1 MQQAATPPTH
11 IDAFLNQIKRKSDA
25 IVNYFL
31 LALYLCGFVLAT
43 FYETWEVAIGVG
55 SLSLA
60 AYYIT
65 KWLLRESD
73 VYQYVLST
81 VVGIFMA
88 QYIYQ
93 MHGLFEMHFMA
104 FVGSALLI
112 TYQNWKLQIPLA
124 LVVIVHHAL
133 FAYLQYA
140 GYEKVYFTQ
149 LDFMDL
155 QTFAIHGILATA
167 IFFISG
173 LWAHHF
179 KKYSERHIEQ
189 TFEMG
194 RLQEERLQR
203 DTLIAL
209 SEDLKQSNAR
219 LNEAQHI
226 ASLGSWTC
234 DLRTNHV
241 QRSDEF
247 YNIFQRTPAE
257 LGATPE
263 SYLACMVPEDA
274 ERADKVVKEAVAAGE
289 PFSYEARVMMHD
301 GSIKTVFAQGKT
313 VTNEQGEPVKTHGTV
328 QDITTRKAHEQALLS
343 SNNELRKSN
352 HELDKFVYS
361 VSHDLR
367 SPLLSMKGIA
377 DITMMETR
385 EALTRQH
392 MEMIKGSI
400 DRLDRFIGEILNYSR
415 NARGAVQP
423 QPVDFSTLVSD
434 VTNDLQHMLAGQKA
448 VEIAVDVRQQSAFH
462 SDDGRLRIILN
473 NLVSNAIRYRN
484 PELEKPEVK
493 ISIHTTGDGAQ
504 ISVADNGIGIA
515 EEFQEK
521 VFDMFYRVSERSN
534 GSGLGLYIVKE
545 TVAKL
550 NGHIQLHSQQ
560 GHGTTFQVRLPNLL
574 NLSN

>member
-1 MQQAATPPTH
+1 MTH
-11 IDAFLNQIKRKSDA
+11 IDAFLKQIKSKSDTT
-25 IVNYFL
+25 VNYFL
-31 LALYLCGFVLAT
+31 LAFYLCGFLLAA
-43 FYETWEVAIGVG
+43 FYDTWEVAIGVG

-60 AYYIT
+60 AFYIT
-65 KWLLRESD
+65 KLLLKESD
-73 VYQYVLST
+73 AYQYVLSV

-93 MHGLFEMHFMA
+93 MHGMFEMHFVA
-104 FVGSALLI
+104 FIGSAILI
-112 TYQNWKLQIPLA
+112 TYQNWKLQVPLA
-124 LVVIVHHAL
+124 LVVLIHHAL

-140 GYEKVYFTQ
+140 GYEDVYFTQ
-149 LDFMDL
+149 LDFMDIR
-155 QTFAIHGILATA
+155 TFAIHGILATV

-179 KKYSERHIEQ
+179 KKYSARHIEQ

-194 RLQEERLQR
+194 RLQEEKLQR
-203 DTLIAL
+203 ETLIAL

-226 ASLGSWTC
+226 AGLGSWTC

-247 YNIFQRTPAE
+247 YHIFQRTPAE
-257 LGATPE
+257 MSATPE
-263 SYLACMVPEDA
+263 GYLACMVPEDA
-274 ERADKVVKEAVAAGE
+274 IRADKVVKEAVAAGK
-289 PFSYEARVMMHD
+289 PFSYEARVVMPD

-313 VTNEQGEPVKTHGTV
+313 IRNEQGEAVKTHGTV
-328 QDITTRKAHEQALLS
+328 QDITERKAYEQAILS

-367 SPLLSMKGIA
+367 APLLSMKGIA
-377 DITMMETR
+377 DITLMET
-385 EALTRQH
+385 EEGLTRQH

-400 DRLDRFIGEILNYSR
+400 NRLDRFIGEILDYSR
-415 NARGAVQP
+415 NARGTLQSES
-423 QPVDFSTLVSD
+423 VDFSTILSE
-434 VTNDLQHMLAGQKA
+434 VTEDLQHMHAEQKA
-448 VEIAVDVRQQSAFH
+448 VDIAVDVCQQSAFH
-462 SDDGRLRIILN
+462 TDGGRLRVVLN

-484 PELEKPEVK
+484 PEIEKPEVK
-493 ISIHTTGDGAQ
+493 VSIHADASGAL

-521 VFDMFYRVSERSN
+521 VFEMFYRVSEQSN

-545 TVAKL
+545 TVDKM
-550 NGHIQLHSQQ
+550 NGVINLHSQQ
-560 GHGTTFQVRLPNLL
+560 GRGTTFRVTLPNLT
-574 NLSN
+574 NLKN